1 MSTADVTKATRELF
15 DRSLVDQ
22 VHMRTP
28 FVEALQR
35 NGQVTSTFKG
45 GKYIEKLIDTD
56 SIETLVQEYSNNSA
70 LTDAKKTTLNKP
82 RFTWKYAQLP
92 LRYDLDEYIQNADA
106 GTEEQLLDLP
116 EHLVKKGQEALK
128 LWLCAKIFNS
138 GSTTGVA
145 DGATSF
151 QSLVSALDVD
161 VTYGTITRTAAS
173 NVNDYW
179 QGADPA
185 GLWSGITAGTQAT
198 ATNFTISNL
207 RKWVHESDIAHHMDG
222 EDDLQ
227 VLCCATLFNKMRAEM
242 ESKVIYKP
250 GLKQSQGINSMI
262 LDGGI
267 EIVSVPYLQTTTTM
281 KTWVFI
287 LNLRHWELRMSNKRN
302 FMQTGF
308 KWQGENS
315 NGFDFWLARVMMAGN
330 FFCWKPN
337 SSMWLSNVS

>member
-15 DRSLVDQ
+15 DRTLVDQ

-28 FVEALQR
+28 VVEALMR

-56 SIETLVQEYSNNSA
+56 TIESLVQEYTNNSA
-70 LTDAKKTTLNKP
+70 LTDAKKTTLEKP

-116 EHLVKKGQEALK
+116 EHLVKKAQRDLK
-128 LWLCAKIFNS
+128 LWQCAKLFNS

-145 DGATSF
+145 DGSTAF
-151 QSLVSALDVD
+151 QSLVSALDED
-161 VTYGTITRTAAS
+161 VTYGTITRTASTNTA
-173 NVNDYW
+173 DYW
-179 QGADPA
+179 QGANPA
-185 GLWSGITAGTQAT
+185 GLWSENTSSTQTTAA
-198 ATNFTISNL
+198 NLTISNI
-207 RKWVHESDIAHHMDG
+207 RKWVHESDIAHYMDG
-222 EDDLQ
+222 EDDLMC
-227 VLCCATLFNKMRAEM
+227 LCCPTLFNKLRAEM

-250 GLKQSQGINSMI
+250 GLKQSQGINSMM

-267 EIVSVPYLQTTTTM
+267 EIVSVPYLQTSSTM
-281 KTWVFI
+281 KTWFFI
-287 LNLRHWELRMSNKRN
+287 INLRHWEWRMSSKRN
-302 FMQTGF
+302 FSQTGF
-308 KWQGENS
+308 VWQGDRS
-315 NGFDFWLARVMMAGN
+315 NGHDFWLARIMMAGN